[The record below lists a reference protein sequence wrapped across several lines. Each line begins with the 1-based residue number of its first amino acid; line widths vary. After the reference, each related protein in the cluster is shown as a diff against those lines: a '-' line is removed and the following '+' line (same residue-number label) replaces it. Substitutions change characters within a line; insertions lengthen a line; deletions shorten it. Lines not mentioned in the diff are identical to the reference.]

1 MYHQGKSAL
10 DRQDYGT
17 AITAFKSALERQSD
31 KALIWQQLGIAYYRT
46 DQFLNAANSFK
57 QAALLDSE
65 DDVSI
70 LYLGLSYEVLGKE
83 DEALQVYRSYLSTR
97 PESRLTNRIRRRV
110 RYLSDS
116 ILRDEVRSFIAGED
130 SIDID
135 RIPGN
140 TISVL
145 GFKTEKIDPQYAALG
160 RGLAQMLMTD
170 LAKVSALRVIERM
183 KLNEIARE
191 LELSSSDLAD
201 KQYAP
206 RLGKLLGAAT
216 LVTGDLV
223 QPEPEELSA
232 EAGVIRT
239 AEGIATYPEGASG
252 KLDQFFVIEK
262 ELLYNI
268 LDELGHTPT
277 EAERVRLDSIQTSSF
292 LSFLAYSRGLTYSDE
307 GMYRLAEAEFSAA
320 LAEDPDF
327 SAAARARDRAR
338 SSQAANLKRMFTK
351 WRIPKGRSPR
361 AGTASQSRG
370 AYLASSRKSHS
381 RRRATTHSCFRE

>member
-1 MYHQGKSAL
+1 M
-10 DRQDYGT
+10 
-17 AITAFKSALERQSD
+17 
-31 KALIWQQLGIAYYRT
+31 
-46 DQFLNAANSFK
+46 
-57 QAALLDSE
+57 
-65 DDVSI
+65 
-70 LYLGLSYEVLGKE
+70 
-83 DEALQVYRSYLSTR
+83 
-97 PESRLTNRIRRRV
+97 PESELTNRIRRRV

-116 ILRDEVRSFIAGED
+116 ILRDEVRSLIAGED
-130 SIDID
+130 SIDAD

-201 KQYAP
+201 KQHAP

-216 LVTGDLV
+216 LITGDLV
-223 QPEPEELSA
+223 QPETEELSA

-277 EAERVRLDSIQTSSF
+277 EAERVRLDSIPTSSF

-307 GMYRLAEAEFSAA
+307 GMYRLAEAEFNAA
-320 LAEDPDF
+320 LAEDPNF
-327 SAAARARDRAR
+327 SAAARARDQVAGLDGYTGEVEPGSRLETDVYEIAHTEEAEPESGYGLAVTR
-338 SSQAANLKRMFTK
+338 SILGFQQEESLTSEGDNPFVFPRV
-351 WRIPKGRSPR
+351 KGKVTVR
-361 AGTASQSRG
+361 GT
-370 AYLASSRKSHS
+370 
-381 RRRATTHSCFRE
+381 FDPD